1 MWTPEEKEFLDYWT
15 ANRDRKRKVMRQL
28 YAGLPLAAILVGA
41 TVVTAFSGWYQR
53 AGMVM
58 KREQSSLVLVLLIA
72 VLLIT
77 VFIVIFSARHRWDM
91 QEQRYRELLAR
102 KEEEPPAAE

>member
-1 MWTPEEKEFLDYWT
+1 MLSPEEKDFLAYWS
-15 ANRDRKRKVMRQL
+15 AHRERKRKVMRQL

-41 TVVTAFSGWYQR
+41 TVVTAFSGWYKR

-58 KREQSSLVLVLLIA
+58 RREQSSLVLVLLVA

-77 VFIVIFSARHRWDM
+77 VFIVIFSARHRWDL
-91 QEQRYRELLAR
+91 QEQRYRELMAR
-102 KEEEPPAAE
+102 KEKEIPAGE